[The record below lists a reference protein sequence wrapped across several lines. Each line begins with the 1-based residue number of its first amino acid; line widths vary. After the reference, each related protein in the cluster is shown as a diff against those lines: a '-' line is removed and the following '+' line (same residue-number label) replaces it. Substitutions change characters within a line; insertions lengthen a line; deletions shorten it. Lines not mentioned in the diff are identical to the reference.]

1 MLKKAEWFEQL
12 FNNSGVGIFIVDENR
27 KILDANEALCKM
39 FGYKYYELVNQS
51 AEFIHIDR
59 DSYKNFAKVAFNK
72 VLSNESLNLEYQ
84 FKHKNG
90 KPIWIKISGDSIQL
104 NHEVLWTVVDITK
117 RIEAENRVNYLNY
130 GLTKEIKNQ
139 LEILR
144 EKDRQLQYQARLA
157 KMGEMLSMIAH
168 QWRQPLTAISATTS
182 YMYGKLSINA
192 FDKEEFLEEL
202 GHIEDYSKHLS
213 KTIDDFRNFF
223 KPNKTKEDTTLEKI
237 VKTTLEIVK
246 PILINNNIKVI
257 EEFTCNKVIHN
268 YANEIRQVVLNLIK
282 NAEDALVANK
292 IEDATITIR
301 TYINNDNAI
310 LEVSD
315 NAGGVPLEIMDKI
328 FDSYFTTKTSA
339 LGTGLG
345 LCMSKTIVED
355 NCKGK
360 LDVKNGDEGAVFI
373 VSIPLMDN

>member
-1 MLKKAEWFEQL
+1 MLKKSEWFEQL

-39 FGYKYYELVNQS
+39 FGYKYNELVNQS
-51 AEFIHIDR
+51 AEFLHINR
-59 DSYKNFAKVAFNK
+59 ESYKNFAKVAFNK

-90 KPIWIKISGDSIQL
+90 KFIWIKISGDSIQL
-104 NHEVLWTVVDITK
+104 NHEVLWTVVDITS
-117 RIEAENRVNYLNY
+117 RIEAQNRVNYLND
-130 GLTKEIKNQ
+130 GLTKEIKQQ

-182 YMYGKLSINA
+182 YMYGKLSINL

-223 KPNKTKEDTTLEKI
+223 KPNKTKEDTTLENI
-237 VKTTLEIVK
+237 IKTTLEIVK
-246 PILINNNIKVI
+246 PILLNNNIVVI
-257 EEFTCNKVIHN
+257 EEFACNKVIHN

-292 IEDATITIR
+292 IKNSVITIR
-301 TYINNDNAI
+301 TYADKYNAV

-315 NAGGVPLEIMDKI
+315 NAGGVPLDIMDKI
-328 FDSYFTTKTSA
+328 FDSYFTTKIST

-360 LDVKNGDEGAVFI
+360 LRVKNGQEGAIFI

>member
-1 MLKKAEWFEQL
+1 MLKKSEWFEQL

-39 FGYKYYELVNQS
+39 FGYKYNELVNQS
-51 AEFIHIDR
+51 AEFLHINR
-59 DSYKNFAKVAFNK
+59 ESYKNFAKVAFNK
-72 VLSNESLNLEYQ
+72 VLRNESLNLEYQ

-90 KPIWIKISGDSIQL
+90 KFIWIKISGDSIQL
-104 NHEVLWTVVDITK
+104 NHEVLWTVVDITS
-117 RIEAENRVNYLNY
+117 RIEAQNRVNYLND
-130 GLTKEIKNQ
+130 GLTKEIKQQ

-182 YMYGKLSINA
+182 YMYGKVSINL

-223 KPNKTKEDTTLEKI
+223 KPNKTKEDTTLENI
-237 VKTTLEIVK
+237 IKTTLEIVK
-246 PILINNNIKVI
+246 PILLNNNIVVI

-292 IEDATITIR
+292 IKNSVITIR
-301 TYINNDNAI
+301 TYADKYNAI

-315 NAGGVPLEIMDKI
+315 NAGGVPLNIMDKI
-328 FDSYFTTKTSA
+328 FDSYFTTKIST

-360 LDVKNGDEGAVFI
+360 LRVKNGQKGAIFI